1 MNFKLRQQYFI
12 PQKWHNNILTDALNF
27 VLQDKEL
34 IAAWEE
40 LFTHVYQ
47 DPDAKYQGGEIFKLF
62 SKKICKRRCV
72 TFLAV
77 DGLNPSNEKQSSAI
91 RQMLRQF
98 EKKEQVKERAFSLVK
113 SNDQCFKCGE
123 LGHWTVAMY
132 KKHST

>member
-1 MNFKLRQQYFI
+1 MNFKLRQQYFV
-12 PQKWHNNILTDALNF
+12 PQQWHNKILTDALNF
-27 VLQDKEL
+27 VPQDEEL

-47 DPDAKYQGGEIFKLF
+47 DPDAKYQGGEILKLF

-91 RQMLRQF
+91 RQMLHQF
-98 EKKEQVKERAFSLVK
+98 EKKEQVKERAKIVK
-113 SNDQCFKCGE
+113 STD
-123 LGHWTVAMY
+123 
-132 KKHST
+132 